1 MQLNL
6 HQEKVQFLDEA
17 FILFQRLLKE
27 NKFTEREI
35 DFLTK
40 VFYFLVR
47 IHEDDNFKKNFIKN
61 IQKKIATTLN

>member
-47 IHEDDNFKKNFIKN
+47 IHEDDNFKKTLSKIF
-61 IQKKIATTLN
+61 KKKLPPP

>member
-61 IQKKIATTLN
+61 IQKKLPPP

>member
-6 HQEKVQFLDEA
+6 HQEKMQFLDEA

-47 IHEDDNFKKNFIKN
+47 IHEDDNFEKNFIKN
-61 IQKKIATTLN
+61 IQKKLPPP